1 MKKIFFLLVFVFAFA
16 FGFECFAQVGP
27 VFNYT
32 NPTKSELES
41 FSLAGTKKSSEF
53 RNLLVSAVQGK
64 LSFAVTTANVSWIF
78 SKLFLEEVTLQEG
91 AYQNSGWNAST
102 QKMETS
108 TGHAYHGFVWIFRFN
123 GVSFP
128 LIKGNC
134 GNILLCAAFEAVEQ
148 TAPIQPVVV
157 RDTVYTT
164 VVIEQQIVSQPNPN
178 ERIVTAGKTVTVG
191 YGAQNNKNYYSQP
204 QQQCCGGGGIN
215 FIYSGGG
222 GYPQGGGYVN
232 NHHHI
237 DYGAMNKPH
246 YNKPIPPPQGGGGHG
261 SMSGPRP
268 NSSGS
273 GQGTMSTGRTVGFG
287 SGSSGGG
294 RGH

>member
-1 MKKIFFLLVFVFAFA
+1 MKKIVVLFVFVLAFA
-16 FGFECFAQVGP
+16 FGFECFAQTGP

-32 NPTKSELES
+32 SPSKSELEN
-41 FSLAGTKKSSEF
+41 FSLASTKKSSEY

-108 TGHAYHGFVWIFRFN
+108 TGHAYHGFVWVFRFN

-134 GNILLCAAFEAVEQ
+134 GNILLCAAFEAVAQ

-164 VVIEQQIVSQPNPN
+164 VVIEQQIISSNPN
-178 ERIVTAGKTVTVG
+178 EKIRTAGKTVTVG
-191 YGAQNNKNYYSQP
+191 YGATNYPDNNYYQP
-204 QQQCCGGGGIN
+204 QQQCCGGIN
-215 FIYSGGG
+215 FFYSGGG
-222 GYPQGGGYVN
+222 YPGGNGGYVN
-232 NHHHI
+232 NHRYVDH
-237 DYGAMNKPH
+237 GAMNYPA
-246 YNKPIPPPQGGGGHG
+246 PSQGGYVNTGN
-261 SMSGPRP
+261 PRP
-268 NSSGS
+268 SNV
-273 GQGTMSTGRTVGFG
+273 TVGFG
-287 SGSSGGG
+287 GGNGTSTGGNGSMPGGNGAGSGSGG
-294 RGH
+294 RP